1 MCAYLFIFYSFYTYF
16 LCTPRVYIYVYIY
29 IYIYIFTYG
38 IYQISNQN
46 YQPGDYK
53 MCEIIILT
61 CRTKNI
67 FKAILC
73 KVKNV

>member
-16 LCTPRVYIYVYIY
+16 YAHHVCVYICV
-29 IYIYIFTYG
+29 YIFTYG

-67 FKAILC
+67 LKAILC
-73 KVKNV
+73 KVKNL

>member
-1 MCAYLFIFYSFYTYF
+1 MHIYLFFILYTHIFYAHHV
-16 LCTPRVYIYVYIY
+16 CVYICV
-29 IYIYIFTYG
+29 YIYIFTYG

-67 FKAILC
+67 LKAILC
-73 KVKNV
+73 KVKNL